1 MASIGNTEFKTEI
14 VGIRDT
20 VQLLKK
26 SEPEIF
32 KEFRTKAKFAVDPI
46 VKDAQARLSEA
57 SSRNGKNAPLSGMVR
72 PWGKKKGRVVPG
84 WSQSVAV
91 KGVKVQLRPSKEA
104 FLTVT
109 QRQIAPAVFDIAG
122 RKNPNKLSRQLD
134 LFARASRTMWPAAI
148 SKEDEVTKNLAELVE
163 FVNEK
168 TNKKLRY

>member
-1 MASIGNTEFKTEI
+1 MAGVQTKLEVI
-14 VGIRDT
+14 GIRDT

-26 SEPEIF
+26 TEPEIF
-32 KEFRTKAKFAVDPI
+32 KEFRSKAKFAVDPI
-46 VKDAQARLSEA
+46 VKDAQARLKAA

-84 WSQSVAV
+84 WSQSAAV
-91 KGVKVQLRPSKEA
+91 KGVKVQVRPSKTA

-122 RKNPNKLSRQLD
+122 RRTPNVLSRQLD
-134 LFARASRTMWPAAI
+134 LFARASRTMWPAAE
-148 SKEDEVTKNLAELVE
+148 SKEDEVTKNLAELVD

-168 TNKKLRY
+168 TNKKLRF